1 MAIKID
7 FKQSSWDK
15 VKPKDLKKDAL
26 SGALKDVEKTM
37 GDGKKTAA
45 CITALHEVS
54 SAADGLMG
62 GDCSAKKDKELYAAL
77 KKLISDAEAEIK
89 KLQAALES
97 ESEEDEDEEDGDIN
111 KLLGKDKFHIF
122 LKKAKSAES
131 ADRGAGFCFCFHKV
145 DGEKCE
151 LVLVP
156 PAKINSK
163 YAKLKSRLPKIDAD
177 YKKRNILTGMAYRDE
192 KFLVLECFPGE
203 EPPEVPGMDK
213 KIRRWAK
220 THKRDIA
227 PMKKLRISI
236 PGMATMEVDVPEDD
250 ELEGA
255 TTETEE
261 QSTTSTAPPK
271 APPVPPTAG
280 TVGADGTV
288 SQGVPPKAPP
298 QSNGAPVDV
307 AAMEDRRKEFRKAR
321 LAWQSAKEKAIQDLE
336 KVKDC
341 IRDYYLDDPEMY
353 KVATSKLKQ
362 LDKIMDNLGDDLRDI
377 LDKYVSTPKSKQ
389 NVLQQLASEAST
401 TVNQFLN
408 YVSKDALL
416 NAVDNESEMGVGD
429 IKVREPLQNA
439 LKKLV
444 STLG

>member
-37 GDGKKTAA
+37 GDSKKTAA
-45 CITALHEVS
+45 CIAALHEVS
-54 SAADGLMG
+54 SAADSLMS

-77 KKLISDAEAEIK
+77 KKLMNDAEAEIK
-89 KLQAALES
+89 KLQASLES

-151 LVLVP
+151 LVLIP

-163 YAKLKSRLPKIDAD
+163 YAKLKSQLPKIDSD

-220 THKRDIA
+220 THKNDIA

-236 PGMATMEVDVPEDD
+236 PGMAPMEVDVPEDD
-250 ELEGA
+250 ELEGVA
-255 TTETEE
+255 TETEE
-261 QSTTSTAPPK
+261 QVATGTAPKAPPMPSTGSTTST
-271 APPVPPTAG
+271 T
-280 TVGADGTV
+280 T
-288 SQGVPPKAPP
+288 GVPPQA
-298 QSNGAPVDV
+298 NGAAADAV
-307 AAMEDRRKEFRKAR
+307 AMEGRRKEFRKAR
-321 LAWQSAKEKAIQDLE
+321 MAWQSAKEKAIQDLE

-341 IRDYYLDDPEMY
+341 IRDYYLDDPELF

-362 LDKIMDNLGDDLRDI
+362 LDGIMDNLGDDLRDI

-389 NVLQQLASEAST
+389 DVLRQLASEAST
-401 TVNQFLN
+401 TVNRFLD
-408 YVSKDALL
+408 YVSKDTLL
-416 NAVDNESEMGVGD
+416 NAVDSESEMGVGD